1 MSAQGSSGVAGAGL
15 ARFLPADAT
24 REQVRQHGVVVG
36 MCLAVLLLL
45 VGLFYVWTRM
55 QQVQIGYE
63 ISRLEAMNKEL
74 KNRKRE
80 LHLELS
86 SLQSP
91 RELEAKAKKLGLVR
105 PSMDRVVHVP

>member
-1 MSAQGSSGVAGAGL
+1 MNGHGVAEDAAAGL
-15 ARFLPADAT
+15 ARFLPGDAA
-24 REQVRQHGVVVG
+24 RDQVRRKGVVVG
-36 MCLAVLLLL
+36 MSLAVVLLL

-63 ISRLEAMNKEL
+63 ISKLEAMNKDL

-91 RELEAKAKKLGLVR
+91 RELEAKARKLGLIYPPVGK
-105 PSMDRVVHVP
+105 VVHVP